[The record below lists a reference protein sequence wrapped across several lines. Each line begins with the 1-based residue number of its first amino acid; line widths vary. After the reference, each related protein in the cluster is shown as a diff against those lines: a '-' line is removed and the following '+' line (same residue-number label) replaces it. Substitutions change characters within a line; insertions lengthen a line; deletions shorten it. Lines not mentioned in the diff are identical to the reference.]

1 MRRNLVSSCTL
12 AAVAL
17 FSLRLA
23 AADNAAAA
31 VPKGDVSWH
40 EFNGSKIFPGTG
52 RGYGLYVPKQYDPAK
67 PACVYVS
74 EDGDPYN
81 APAVFDQLIQE
92 KAMPVTVGVFVT
104 PGNTAGRDN
113 RSFEYD
119 SMSDDYVRFLCDE
132 LLPYVAKTHR
142 LNLSTDGNDR
152 AIAGISS
159 GGICSFTAA
168 WQRPDAFRRVFSNVG
183 SFGAHRGGYVY
194 PALVRK
200 VEPKPI
206 RVFLQ
211 DGRHDL
217 VFAYGD
223 WFLANQ
229 EMEQALSFAG
239 YEVNHCWDQGGH
251 NADAAR
257 AIFPQVMRWLWKD
270 WPKPIHA
277 GAGSPYVQ
285 QIVLPGEGWKEASK
299 LRFQEATSPAA
310 NAKGEVFFC
319 DAPATKKYMIGLR
332 GQVRELATAPG
343 EAATVGLAYG
353 RDGTGYSIAGDHIW
367 CKDISGHG
375 ARVGEGI
382 RGRRLAVGANGNIY
396 VTARDGKGSNLWL
409 VYPHGEKRV
418 VDADLKQAA
427 GVAFTADG
435 RFLCVSDAASH
446 YVYSYLIQPDGSLI
460 DREPYYYLHVDTVE
474 QSGADGMCADRD
486 NRVYVAT
493 AMGVQVCEPT
503 GQTFC
508 IIPTPNGK
516 VSGLCFGGPQFDTLF
531 ATCGD
536 VVYQRKLRTRGV
548 PPALAAAGAVKP

>member
-12 AAVAL
+12 AAL
-17 FSLRLA
+17 TLLPWHLA
-23 AADNAAAA
+23 AAQHSPAAT
-31 VPKGDVSWH
+31 PKGDVSWQ
-40 EFNGSKIFPGTG
+40 EFNGSKIFPGTK
-52 RGYGLYVPKQYDPAK
+52 RVYGLYVPKQYDPAK

-81 APAVFDQLIQE
+81 APTVFDQLIQE

-104 PGNTAGRDN
+104 PGDTAGRNN

-119 SMSDDYVRFLCDE
+119 AMTGDYARFLCDE
-132 LLPYVAKTHR
+132 LLPCVAKTHR

-194 PALVRK
+194 AALVRK

-211 DGRHDL
+211 DGSGDL
-217 VFAYGD
+217 RFAYGD

-229 EMEQALSFAG
+229 EMEAALSFAG

-251 NADAAR
+251 NADTAR

-270 WPKPIHA
+270 WPAPIHA
-277 GAGSPYVQ
+277 GAGSPYLQ
-285 QIVLPGEGWKEASK
+285 QIVLPGEGWKPLK
-299 LRFQEATSPAA
+299 LRFEDATSPTA
-310 NAKGEVFFC
+310 NAKGEAFVC
-319 DAPATKKYMIGLR
+319 YGGPDDKIYKIGLR
-332 GQVRELATAPG
+332 RDLREFKTTSHHVYVTGLSFG
-343 EAATVGLAYG
+343 LDGLLYAA
-353 RDGTGYSIAGDHIW
+353 AGDKILSYDAGG
-367 CKDISGHG
+367 K
-375 ARVGEGI
+375 AAVVAEGI
-382 RGRRLAVGANGNIY
+382 RGRRLTVGANGNIY
-396 VTARDGKGSNLWL
+396 VTSREGDRSKLWL
-409 VYPHGEKRV
+409 VKPNSEKRV
-418 VDADLKQAA
+418 VDANLKQAA
-427 GVAFTADG
+427 GVCFTADG
-435 RFLCVSDAASH
+435 RFLCVTDAASH
-446 YVYSYLIQPDGSLI
+446 YVYSYLIQPDGSLA
-460 DREPYYYLHVDTVE
+460 DKEPYCFLHVDTVD

-486 NRVYVAT
+486 GRLYVAT

-516 VSGLCFGGPQFDTLF
+516 VTGLCFGGPQFDTLI

-548 PPALAAAGAVKP
+548 PPAPAAGAVKP